1 MVLVFI
7 ITFCTIVA
15 LGFGA
20 AAAWSDYNK
29 LMIPNLYSVLI
40 AVSFIP
46 AFLAVLFFAPDISF
60 FGSWKNHLF
69 AAVFMFAVTYGLFHF
84 KLIGGGDSKL
94 LTSFALWSG
103 VQGLMPLLF
112 MMAVTGGVL
121 GGSTLALNKWKPIKK
136 PTKDS
141 WIDKSQG
148 GQKDV
153 PYGIAIFV
161 GAIFSFWHA
170 GYIQPQGLMS
180 LALETTGDR

>member
-46 AFLAVLFFAPDISF
+46 AFLAVLFLAPDISF

-121 GGSTLALNKWKPIKK
+121 GGATLVLNKWKPIKK
-136 PTKDS
+136 PTKGS
-141 WIDKSQG
+141 WVDKSQG